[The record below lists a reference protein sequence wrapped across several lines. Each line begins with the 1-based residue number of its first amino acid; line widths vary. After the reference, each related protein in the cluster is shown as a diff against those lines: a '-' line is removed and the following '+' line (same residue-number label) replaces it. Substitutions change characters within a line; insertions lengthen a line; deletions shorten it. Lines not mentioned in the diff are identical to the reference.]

1 MYDHF
6 IQWHWMKLLQGTW
19 TSSGSSERRR
29 KNHQT
34 LFSSQFPAFL
44 IPCKLANWL
53 NLRFI
58 WFLPGTKRDSNLS
71 RLVIISWE
79 MTLHEDWNWLHY
91 KIQSLKIDPIRKP
104 NFCPTRL
111 CSNSMIS
118 FMSTLYNIIDLVY
131 IKWVTHISNRKFI
144 GSDCSKTGKKKNSR
158 MYLIKA

>member
-1 MYDHF
+1 MEKITTIF
-6 IQWHWMKLLQGTW
+6 P
-19 TSSGSSERRR
+19 S
-29 KNHQT
+29 
-34 LFSSQFPAFL
+34 LFWAFL

-58 WFLPGTKRDSNLS
+58 SFLPGTKLDSNLS

-111 CSNSMIS
+111 FSNSMIS
-118 FMSTLYNIIDLVY
+118 FMSTLYNNIDRVY
-131 IKWVTHISNRKFI
+131 IKWLMFISDRKFI
-144 GSDCSKTGKKKNSR
+144 GSCLKNR
-158 MYLIKA
+158 KIEKIRECT

>member
-1 MYDHF
+1 MNV
-6 IQWHWMKLLQGTW
+6 IRSLW
-19 TSSGSSERRR
+19 TEKKTTSP
-29 KNHQT
+29 
-34 LFSSQFPAFL
+34 FSSQFPAFL

-71 RLVIISWE
+71 RSVIISWE

-131 IKWVTHISNRKFI
+131 IKWVTHISDRKFI
-144 GSDCSKTGKKKNSR
+144 GSDCSKTGKKEKFENAPNQSLVQI
-158 MYLIKA
+158 MIDLN